1 MKKIAFF
8 MMIAFVLSISAP
20 LAVKAAVSGDF
31 CDPKKM
37 DECQGKI
44 DSLIASLD
52 SFRAKLL
59 KTKAELKGGKKLTN
73 EEADRLIKKT
83 SMYVFSSKYNLRVFL
98 PVFTV
103 FF

>member
-8 MMIAFVLSISAP
+8 LMMAFVFTITTP
-20 LAVKAAVSGDF
+20 LAVKAAAPGDF

-52 SFRAKLL
+52 AFRAKLI
-59 KTKAELKGGKKLTN
+59 KTKAEIKGGKKLTN
-73 EEADRLIKKT
+73 EEADRLIKKMDEVQKQIPST
-83 SMYVFSSKYNLRVFL
+83 QGNIWDY
-98 PVFTV
+98 
-103 FF
+103 

>member
-8 MMIAFVLSISAP
+8 LMMAFFFTITTP
-20 LAVKAAVSGDF
+20 LAVKAAAPGDF

-52 SFRAKLL
+52 AFRAKLI
-59 KTKAELKGGKKLTN
+59 KTKAEIKGGKKLTN
-73 EEADRLIKKT
+73 EEADRLIKKMDEVQKQIPST
-83 SMYVFSSKYNLRVFL
+83 QGNIWDY
-98 PVFTV
+98 
-103 FF
+103 

>member
-1 MKKIAFF
+1 MNKIAFF

-20 LAVKAAVSGDF
+20 LAVKAAAPGDF

-59 KTKAELKGGKKLTN
+59 KTKTELKGGKKLTN
-73 EEADRLIKKT
+73 EEADRLIKK
-83 SMYVFSSKYNLRVFL
+83 MDEVQKQL
-98 PVFTV
+98 PSTQGNIWDY
-103 FF
+103 

>member
-8 MMIAFVLSISAP
+8 LMIAFVLSTSAP
-20 LAVKAAVSGDF
+20 LAVKAAAPGDF

-44 DSLIASLD
+44 DNLITSLD
-52 SFRAKLL
+52 AFRAKLI

-73 EEADRLIKKT
+73 AEADKLLKKMDEVQKQIPST
-83 SMYVFSSKYNLRVFL
+83 EGNIWDY
-98 PVFTV
+98 
-103 FF
+103 